1 MLSAVRSKRCSL
13 FGLRDAHSVVYAKPM
28 PIFVTQLGLEWIRYT
43 EPDETSTGKSLVQPK
58 PNPRAL

>member
-28 PIFVTQLGLEWIRYT
+28 PILMNQLGLEWILYT
-43 EPDETSTGKSLVQPK
+43 EPDETSTGKSLVHPTAIT
-58 PNPRAL
+58 RTL